1 MWAEMNRSRFSSIA
15 IAMFVVGSVLFGGR
29 LAPTALAATPAD
41 RSEVVL
47 VFDLSASI
55 LVDATTRG
63 RFAAALDRIAARV
76 DETSADLVVG
86 DATVSIVQFASR
98 AVDDAGCVD
107 LRFFGSPST
116 VARFADCLRNLAK
129 TYRNGLDPAL
139 TAKIGVDTNYVEAME
154 RAAVHLPLDAVRPA
168 LILFTDGKHD
178 VAGVPVSQVLPARD
192 RLFGGRSPFAFLPV
206 GMGLSATDRP
216 ALEQGLLNL
225 RTIRAMPAC
234 VSGAVFDWARV
245 VFESATEAGNA
256 VAVALQ
262 DVTCTFTVA
271 PTPSPSGSPTT
282 TPNPAL
288 GIVQNIKLTPAD
300 GRITVTWVA
309 PVAPPTPIVDY
320 RVHCRSGEG
329 AWTDATQGVSLEQ
342 AAVVDGLTNGIEY
355 RCEVAADSATS
366 AGLWVAGAD
375 PATPVGRPAAPVK
388 PSVEALNG
396 AARISLSALNAS
408 LVSDFRY
415 ECSSDNGGSWPI
427 KTTVAS
433 SPDMAAGAAT
443 EIRNLTNGV
452 GYVCRAYAARGSE
465 VSDPSAMTDP
475 FKPCGSAVECNP
487 VLAPVVGGLGA
498 LLMGGLLAAAFAVYR
513 KRPRG
518 YVVAVVDVVHTVNLG
533 HGSSMGIAFN
543 RDPQGGRVTG
553 IEVDRSPSAE
563 IRVRYLGNDRF
574 EVTDAAGRHTAE
586 AGRPVIVVDR
596 GRARH
601 EVVLR
606 AFRTATASPAKSGR

>member
-1 MWAEMNRSRFSSIA
+1 MNRFGSSLMA
-15 IAMFVVGSVLFGGR
+15 IVMFVVGTVLFAGG

-55 LVDATTRG
+55 LVDATNRG

-76 DETSADLVVG
+76 DETSADLVAG

-107 LRFFGSPST
+107 LRLFGSPST

-192 RLFGGRSPFAFLPV
+192 RLFGSRSPFAFLPV

-216 ALEQGLLNL
+216 ALENGLLNL

-282 TPNPAL
+282 TPSPAL

-300 GRITVTWVA
+300 GRINVTWIA
-309 PVAPPTPIVDY
+309 PAAPPTPIVAY

-329 AWTDATQGVSLEQ
+329 AWTVASQGVSLEP

-366 AGLWVAGAD
+366 AGPWVAGPD
-375 PATPVGRPAAPVK
+375 PATPLGRPAAPAK
-388 PSVEALNG
+388 PSVQALDG
-396 AARISLSALNAS
+396 AVRISLAAVDAS
-408 LVSDFRY
+408 IVSDYRY
-415 ECSSDNGGSWPI
+415 ECSSDNGSSWPI
-427 KTTVAS
+427 KMTVAS
-433 SPDMAAGAAT
+433 STESAAGATA

-452 GYVCRAYAARGSE
+452 GYVCRAYAARGSD
-465 VSDPSAMTDP
+465 VSDPSATSDA
-475 FKPCGSAVECNP
+475 FKPCGSAFECNP
-487 VLAPVVGGLGA
+487 ILAPILGVFAA
-498 LLMGGLLAAAFAVYR
+498 LLLGGLLAAVFAVYR
-513 KRPRG
+513 NRPRG

-533 HGSSMGIAFN
+533 HGSTMGIAFV
-543 RDPQGGRVTG
+543 RDPQGGRVIG
-553 IEVDRSPSAE
+553 IEADRNPSAE
-563 IRVRYLGNDRF
+563 IRVRYQGNDRF

-601 EVVLR
+601 EIVLR
-606 AFRTATASPAKSGR
+606 AFRTATASPVKSGR